1 MATATIAGSTNF
13 LLNKSISN
21 DELTPQLTNYL
32 VFDEDEM
39 ANSNNGASPYDEP
52 EDDELE
58 SFIGDDTYDSSE
70 DIREMLPSEDNRM
83 IPLPRGNVEEVFNVG
98 FGHGKLEMPFLTEC
112 MWRYLEHYPIVSDQ
126 LQSYN
131 RLVTDL
137 LPMII
142 GGRHNKFIVNRQTLY
157 VFYENVTINSPVR
170 VIGGSERPLYP
181 KFCSDTSST
190 YSTTVYCDMV
200 VRSSLDQTDTPLHTR
215 PRKALFNIP
224 VMLRSIVCNTHD
236 LTPQQLILIGE
247 NPYGVGGSFIIRGT
261 ERIVLGQEQL
271 ATNRIMLM
279 NNKDYGVICRLTA
292 NTIRGTSL
300 IQLVTQPKTKNLIV
314 IHLSSVQNKIKK
326 LAENGKDDVAPNV
339 LYIFQFLGY
348 DTEMTIEL
356 IKYFLPL
363 DQQSKCLG
371 KLVENQ
377 VDIAAQPDGIVRI
390 IQLMKLTNLTPD
402 EQAAEINRIIS
413 NDLFPHLNYLPGP
426 HQETID
432 EHRLRLHQYK
442 AYLLAAMTARYLQ
455 YMSGYRK
462 LDDRNSIANK
472 RFEWAGR
479 AMEQFI
485 RTGWRR
491 IIADLQEEINSNKVT
506 SFDGIVQALRSESLT
521 SSFDVSFA
529 GSKWGPKGAKP
540 KNNVATVLDTTTLIS
555 EIGHKVTGNVPAFRG
570 DVRSSIREIVLSQY
584 GLICP
589 AATPEGD
596 NCGMLKQLALLARIT
611 LEHGD
616 YDAIKVVLDGDLVV
630 LTPDAEHSTQV
641 FVYGKFLGWGDGAV
655 INNEYR
661 RLRREG
667 YLSRE
672 ISLVWDHRENVFYVD
687 CGPGLLIH
695 PVLPLV
701 NNVPVLLNP
710 ITIVGRHYDRLADAP
725 LSDWFTYGG
734 IEYLSAWEEFQPE
747 LKIADRYEDVIA
759 LQHRKEQAAANLRLT
774 RRQLKAVKKYEAK
787 INPHLE
793 IEPEIEIPDEIEDEI
808 EAEDGPVYIDQF
820 TVVTLT
826 VEQAE
831 AEYNHALERLNL
843 VKGGKAVL
851 MRNALVVITLE
862 EAESLLQIARH
873 ELEVVK
879 AGGII
884 QKELRAPL
892 LLTVERAQARYDD
905 AEFRYRRVME
915 ITDYTHCQFDG
926 QVTIGLLAAMV
937 SYGDRDQQPR
947 VTYQIGMG
955 KQAPG
960 ANDNYFNS
968 TENKQRRLLY
978 PQMPVAQTEGFRYLR
993 LHYKN
998 GSQNVLLALL
1008 AARSNQED
1016 GTKWNAATITN
1027 GVFWLAKT
1035 LIYTAR
1041 FDSPAEMTRP
1051 IPNLRE
1057 RPDRYD
1063 ALGPNGLPYIGA
1075 YIKQGQCIIGRMS
1088 TSNGTSTQWNA
1099 SVHMHYTEEGIVQN
1113 VWVYRDT
1120 RSRASPSIV
1129 VVVQLTMTPR
1139 PQLGDKGAG
1148 LHAQKGVINQQE
1160 HPVNLPYSYR
1170 TGIVP
1175 DVMINPSALPS
1186 RMTVGF
1192 LKEAYYGI
1200 GALLRGETLNS
1211 SPFRNFVN
1219 EDNIY
1224 NHGYDE
1230 LIAKVNQRDY
1240 DEITRETLR
1249 TYGYDEM
1256 GNETMVSGITGKVL
1270 KNPIFIGPT
1279 AYQALKHRPIDKNQ
1293 FRGIGQIVT
1302 QTRQPTYGR
1311 TKNGGLRVGN
1321 MESDAYKGYGAAYL
1335 LRYFL
1340 CEASDAYTAIFCKK
1354 CGIFA
1359 EFDPYKKHYICR
1371 LCNGRNQRLEQQYML
1386 AKQADDNKYKQLI
1399 QEEMNSLNTQYQE
1412 TYLNYTN
1419 TLASG
1424 TLTPDQ
1430 IVDYE
1435 QQWVT
1440 FEKAVQARY
1449 QELTTE
1455 LEHSEPI
1462 PPLQLHVPAFGKMV
1476 IPYILKLFMQL
1487 MSSIGLLVSLDMQDH
1502 DDMLASMSQP
1512 QPIIT
1517 DYDPVG
1523 FAQDQSTVT
1532 NNVSHFANMDIG
1544 IDL

>member
-21 DELTPQLTNYL
+21 DELNPGLTNYL

-39 ANSNNGASPYDEP
+39 ANSNYGASTHDEE
-52 EDDELE
+52 EDGELE
-58 SFIGDDTYDSSE
+58 EVVNDDLYDPSE
-70 DIREMLPSEDNRM
+70 DIRELLPEEDHRT
-83 IPLPRGNVEEVFNVG
+83 IPLPRGNTDEVFTVG

-112 MWRYLEHYPIVSDQ
+112 MWRYLEHYPIVGDQ

-142 GGRHNKFIVNRQTLY
+142 NGRHNKFTINGQSL
-157 VFYENVTINSPVR
+157 FLCYENVTVNPPVR
-170 VIGGSERPLYP
+170 VIAGSERSLYP
-181 KFCSDTSST
+181 KFCKDTSAT
-190 YSTTVYCDMV
+190 YSTTVYCDVV
-200 VRSSLDQTDTPLHTR
+200 VRSSLDQTTTPLYTR
-215 PRKALFNIP
+215 ARKPLFNLP
-224 VMLRSIVCNTHD
+224 VMIRSVLCNTHN
-236 LTPQQLILIGE
+236 LSPQQLLVLGE
-247 NPYGVGGSFIIRGT
+247 NPYGVGGSFVIRGT

-300 IQLVTQPKTKNLIV
+300 VQLVTQPKTKNLIV

-326 LAENGKDDVAPNV
+326 LADNGKDNVAPNV

-348 DTEMTIEL
+348 SVDLAISL
-356 IKYFLPL
+356 IKYFLPPE
-363 DQQSKCLG
+363 QQSKCLG

-377 VDIAAQPDGIVRI
+377 VDIAAQPSGVVRI
-390 IQLMKLTNLTPD
+390 IQLMNLTNLTVE
-402 EQAAEINRIIS
+402 EQATELNRIIS
-413 NDLFPHLNYLPGP
+413 NDLFPHLNYLPSP

-432 EHRLRLHQYK
+432 EHRQRLHQYK

-462 LDDRNSIANK
+462 LDDRNSIINK

-485 RTGWRR
+485 RMGWRR
-491 IIADLQEEINSNKVT
+491 IVADLQEEINRGKVT
-506 SFDGIVQALRSESLT
+506 TFDGIIQALRNDSLT
-521 SSFDVSFA
+521 SSFETSFA

-540 KNNVATVLDTTTLIS
+540 KNNVATVLDVTTLIS

-611 LEHGD
+611 IEHND
-616 YDAIKVVLDGDLVV
+616 YDAIKMVLDSDL
-630 LTPDAEHSTQV
+630 LRLIPDPEHSTQL
-641 FVYGKFLGWGDGAV
+641 FIYGKFLGWGDGAV
-655 INNEYR
+655 LNDEYR

-667 YLSRE
+667 YFSRE
-672 ISLVWDHRENVFYVD
+672 ISLVWDQRENIFYVD

-695 PVLPLV
+695 PVLPLRD
-701 NNVPVLLNP
+701 NVPVLLQP
-710 ITIVGRHYDRLADAP
+710 IKIMGRSYDRLADAP

-759 LQHRKEQAAANLRLT
+759 LRHRKEQATANLLLT
-774 RRQLKAVKKYEAK
+774 RDQYRKVTGHFPDDEFGDTNVSPGAVPANEVSTGPGDVPKERV
-787 INPHLE
+787 E
-793 IEPEIEIPDEIEDEI
+793 IE
-808 EAEDGPVYIDQF
+808 QF
-820 TVVTLT
+820 AVVTLT
-826 VEQAE
+826 VAQAE
-831 AEYNHALERLNL
+831 EQYHHAVNRYEL
-843 VKGGKAVL
+843 VKSGKAVL
-851 MRNALVVITLE
+851 MRNASVVLTLE
-862 EAESLLQIARH
+862 EADALLQTARH
-873 ELEVVK
+873 EWEVVQQ
-879 AGGII
+879 GGTIT
-884 QKELRAPL
+884 KELRVPL
-892 LLTVERAQARYDD
+892 LLTPERARDRYED
-905 AEFRYRRVME
+905 AVLRYHRALA
-915 ITDYTHCQFDG
+915 IKDYTHCQFDG
-926 QVTIGLLAAMV
+926 QVTVGLLAAMI

-947 VTYQIGMG
+947 ISYQIGMG

-968 TENKQRRLLY
+968 TENKHRRLLY

-1008 AARSNQED
+1008 ADRFNQED

-1041 FDSPAEMTRP
+1041 FESSTEMTRP
-1051 IPNLRE
+1051 VPNARE
-1057 RPDRYD
+1057 RPDRYE

-1075 YIKQGQCIIGRMS
+1075 YIKQGQCIIGRV
-1088 TSNGTSTQWNA
+1088 TGTANPWNS
-1099 SVHMHYTEEGIVQN
+1099 SVYMHYTEEGIVQN
-1113 VWVYRDT
+1113 VWTYRDV

-1148 LHAQKGVINQQE
+1148 LHAQKGVINRQE

-1224 NHGYDE
+1224 DRGYDE

-1293 FRGIGQIVT
+1293 FRGTGQIVT
-1302 QTRQPTYGR
+1302 QTRQPTEGR

-1354 CGIFA
+1354 CGVFA
-1359 EFDPYKKHYICR
+1359 EFNLFEKRYVCR
-1371 LCNGRNQRLEQQYML
+1371 LCNGRNARLSNQYNL
-1386 AKQADDNKYKQLI
+1386 AVKANDNKYQVLLK
-1399 QEEMNSLNTQYQE
+1399 EEMTMLDESYQT
-1412 TYLNYTN
+1412 TYLEYSQ
-1419 TLASG
+1419 AIHHD
-1424 TLTPDQ
+1424 PERRAE
-1430 IVDYE
+1430 YE
-1435 QQWVT
+1435 AQWAT
-1440 FEKAVQARY
+1440 YEKAVRDRY
-1449 QELTTE
+1449 AELAHE
-1455 LEHSEPI
+1455 MAHPEVI
-1462 PPLQLHVPAFGKMV
+1462 PPLHLHTPVFGKMV
-1476 IPYILKLFMQL
+1476 IPYILKLFTQL
-1487 MSSIGLLVSLDMQDH
+1487 MTSIGLLISLDMQDH

-1523 FAQDQSTVT
+1523 FAQDQSTVA
-1532 NNVSHFANMDIG
+1532 NNISHFANMDIG